1 MANVGISGSL
11 QLLNV
16 NLPTRAGQRI
26 KTISEISEVPTPFI
40 GMIIYIE
47 DEDKFIYVTSLKDY
61 GEGWMAIKNGQVD
74 KWEYLNT
81 GNSEG
86 LNQLQ
91 LRVTTNEENIKT
103 NTDNIAANATNII
116 QLNSSVDTLTTNLQT
131 VQTQVDSVS
140 VQLSVINSELTSVK
154 NDLSTVNQAVIIL
167 NSDENTT
174 GSVRYLIKEQI
185 NPVHTS
191 LNSVT
196 NELTEL
202 KSTATNNNQNII
214 QLKSNV
220 EDINNQLQAVHTT
233 LGIITNDSEGID
245 TLREVLEVVKNND
258 FGDLLQLEARVTTV
272 ELICSDIDNKID
284 TAFSWE
290 DIVDNKSNY

>member
-103 NTDNIAANATNII
+103 NTDNIAANAANII

-131 VQTQVDSVS
+131 VQSQVTG
-140 VQLSVINSELTSVK
+140 QLSVINSELTTVK
-154 NDLSTVNQAVIIL
+154 NNLSTVNQAVIVL
-167 NSDENTT
+167 HSDENTT

-185 NPVHTS
+185 NPVNTS

-196 NELTEL
+196 NELTIL
-202 KSTATNNNQNII
+202 KSTITNNNQNII

-258 FGDLLQLEARVTTV
+258 FGDLLQLESRVKTV
-272 ELICSDIDNKID
+272 EIICSDIDNKID

>member
-103 NTDNIAANATNII
+103 NTDNIAANAANII

-131 VQTQVDSVS
+131 VQSQVAG
-140 VQLSVINSELTSVK
+140 QLSVINSELTTVK
-154 NDLSTVNQAVIIL
+154 NNLSTVNQAVIVL
-167 NSDENTT
+167 HSDENTT

-196 NELTEL
+196 NELTIL
-202 KSTATNNNQNII
+202 KSTITNNNQNII

-258 FGDLLQLEARVTTV
+258 FGDLLQLESRVKTV
-272 ELICSDIDNKID
+272 EIICSDIDNKID

>member
-1 MANVGISGSL
+1 MAYIGIDESL
-11 QLLNV
+11 VLLNTDR
-16 NLPTRAGQRI
+16 PTRQGQRI
-26 KTISEISEVPTPFI
+26 QNLSELEQIQNPFI
-40 GMIIYIE
+40 GMVIYVIE
-47 DEDKFIYVTSLKDY
+47 EDKFIYVKSLKDKKI
-61 GEGWMAIKNGQVD
+61 GFRVIKNALAD
-74 KWEYLNT
+74 EWEYLNT

-86 LNQLQ
+86 LDQLQ
-91 LRVTTNEENIKT
+91 LRVITNEENIKT

-202 KSTATNNNQNII
+202 KSTVTNNNQNII
-214 QLKSNV
+214 QLESNV

>member
-103 NTDNIAANATNII
+103 NTDNIAANAANII
-116 QLNSSVDTLTTNLQT
+116 QLNSFVDTLTTNLQT
-131 VQTQVDSVS
+131 VQSQVSG
-140 VQLSVINSELTSVK
+140 QLSVINSELTTVK
-154 NDLSTVNQAVIIL
+154 NNLSTVNQAVIVL
-167 NSDENTT
+167 HSDENTT
-174 GSVRYLIKEQI
+174 GSVRHLIKEQI
-185 NPVHTS
+185 NPVNTS

-196 NELTEL
+196 NELTTL
-202 KSTATNNNQNII
+202 RSTVTNNNQNII

-258 FGDLLQLEARVTTV
+258 FGDLLQLESRVKTV
-272 ELICSDIDNKID
+272 EIICSDIDNKID

>member
-1 MANVGISGSL
+1 MSSNTTKISYPLELTSR
-11 QLLNV
+11 NS
-16 NLPTRAGQRI
+16 PTRLGQVIETLEDI
-26 KTISEISEVPTPFI
+26 KTVPKPFV
-40 GMIIYIE
+40 GMIIYVNSLQ
-47 DEDKFIYVTSLKDY
+47 KFIYVKTLKAQD
-61 GEGWMAIKNGQVD
+61 NGFWGPIQD
-74 KWEYLNT
+74 ALINEWEYLNT

-116 QLNSSVDTLTTNLQT
+116 QLNSFVDTLTTNLQT
-131 VQTQVDSVS
+131 VQSQVSG
-140 VQLSVINSELTSVK
+140 QLSVINSELTTVK
-154 NDLSTVNQAVIIL
+154 NNLSTVNQAVIVL
-167 NSDENTT
+167 HSDENTT
-174 GSVRYLIKEQI
+174 GSVRHLIKEQI
-185 NPVHTS
+185 NPVNTS

-196 NELTEL
+196 NELTTL
-202 KSTATNNNQNII
+202 RSTITNNNQNII

-258 FGDLLQLEARVTTV
+258 FGDLLQLESRVKTV
-272 ELICSDIDNKID
+272 EIICSDIDNKID

>member
-1 MANVGISGSL
+1 MAEIVIQDSL
-11 QLLNV
+11 KLSV
-16 NLPTRAGQRI
+16 TDKPTRHGQRI
-26 KTISEISEVPTPFI
+26 QNLSELEKIQNPFI
-40 GMIIYIE
+40 GMVIYVIE
-47 DEDKFIYVTSLKDY
+47 EDKFIYVKSLKDKKI
-61 GEGWMAIKNGQVD
+61 GFLTTKNALAD
-74 KWEYLNT
+74 EWEYLNT

-86 LNQLQ
+86 LDQLQ

-116 QLNSSVDTLTTNLQT
+116 QLNSFVDTLTTNLQT
-131 VQTQVDSVS
+131 VQSQVSG
-140 VQLSVINSELTSVK
+140 QLSVINSELTSVK
-154 NDLSTVNQAVIIL
+154 NNLSTVNQAVIVL
-167 NSDENTT
+167 HSDENTT

-185 NPVHTS
+185 NPVNTS

-196 NELTEL
+196 NELTIL
-202 KSTATNNNQNII
+202 KSTVTNNNQNII

-258 FGDLLQLEARVTTV
+258 FGDLLQLESRVKTV
-272 ELICSDIDNKID
+272 EIICSDIDNKID

>member
-1 MANVGISGSL
+1 MSSNTTKISYPLELTSRNSPTRLGQVIETLEDIKTVPKPFVGMTIYVNSL
-11 QLLNV
+11 Q
-16 NLPTRAGQRI
+16 
-26 KTISEISEVPTPFI
+26 
-40 GMIIYIE
+40 
-47 DEDKFIYVTSLKDY
+47 KFIYVKTLKAQ
-61 GEGWMAIKNGQVD
+61 ENGFWGPIQNALID
-74 KWEYLNT
+74 EWDYLNT

-86 LNQLQ
+86 LDQLQ
-91 LRVTTNEENIKT
+91 LRVITNEENIKT
-103 NTDNIAANATNII
+103 NTNNIAANANNII

-131 VQTQVDSVS
+131 VQSQVSG
-140 VQLSVINSELTSVK
+140 QLSVINSELTSVK
-154 NDLSTVNQAVIIL
+154 NNLSTVNQAVIVL
-167 NSDENTT
+167 HSDENTT

-185 NPVHTS
+185 NPVNTS

-196 NELTEL
+196 NELTIL
-202 KSTATNNNQNII
+202 KSTVTNNNQNII

-258 FGDLLQLEARVTTV
+258 FGDLLQLESRVTTV

>member
-185 NPVHTS
+185 NS
-191 LNSVT
+191 KL
-196 NELTEL
+196 LD
-202 KSTATNNNQNII
+202 TNNRI
-214 QLKSNV
+214 SNV
-220 EDINNQLQAVHTT
+220 ETQVAGNLKLIQSNSVNIESNTQSILTLNNRMTNVENKLDKALQFDFSSVQN
-233 LGIITNDSEGID
+233 LEG
-245 TLREVLEVVKNND
+245 
-258 FGDLLQLEARVTTV
+258 RVTILET
-272 ELICSDIDNKID
+272 NYTKID
-284 TAFSWE
+284 DKIDQQITQAFNWVSI
-290 DIVDNKSNY
+290 DQK